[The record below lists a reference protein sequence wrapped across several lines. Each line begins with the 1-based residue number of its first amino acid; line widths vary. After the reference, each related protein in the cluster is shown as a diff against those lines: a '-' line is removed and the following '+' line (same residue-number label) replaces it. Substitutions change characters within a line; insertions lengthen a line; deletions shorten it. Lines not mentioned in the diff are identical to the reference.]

1 MSYWL
6 IGTIKTIKLFL
17 KLGFIIHPEESS
29 LQPSQEMTY
38 LVFVF
43 NSKKMS
49 VTYSSEKRGKSLE
62 SWKSFFKKDSFT
74 IRELSGLI
82 GILTSTFPGNKFRP
96 MYHQELDK
104 CKTLRLKKAK
114 DKSDTLIRLTK

>member
-6 IGTIKTIKLFL
+6 ISTIKTIKLFL
-17 KLGFIIHPEESS
+17 KLGLIIHPEESS

-38 LVFVF
+38 LVFVS
-43 NSKKMS
+43 NSKEMS
-49 VTYSSEKRGKSLE
+49 VTYSSEKRGKSFE
-62 SWKSFFKKDSFT
+62 SWKSFFKRDSFT

-82 GILTSTFPGNKFRP
+82 GTLTSTFPGNKFRP

-104 CKTLRLKKAK
+104 SKTLGLKKAK